1 MTTAKRPATAE
12 EVVERWKAA
21 ALAGDTDAV
30 AALYDEDAVLYI
42 PKSGVR
48 AFGRAAISEALAG
61 LFRKYEMQALT
72 IPSDPLIVSRDYAFV
87 HRTFIVTV
95 RDRKSGKVT
104 TFDGP
109 ATEVMRR
116 GTDGGWGYIIDHG

>member
-1 MTTAKRPATAE
+1 MMTEKRPTTAE
-12 EVVERWKAA
+12 EVIERWKAA

-42 PKSGVR
+42 PKFGVR
-48 AFGRAAISEALAG
+48 AFGHAAISEALAG
-61 LFRKYEMQALT
+61 LFRKYEMQALA
-72 IPSDPLIVSRDYAFV
+72 IPSDPLTVSGDYAFV
-87 HRTFIVTV
+87 QRNFTVTM
-95 RDRKSGKVT
+95 RDRESGEVK